1 MRVLVIE
8 DDLKMSRLIREG
20 LELSGHAVECE
31 QTGPRGVDRSIAQP
45 FDAIVL
51 DVMLP
56 GMDGFETCR
65 RIRQRGIWTPILM
78 LTARDSVD
86 DRVAGL
92 DAGSDD
98 YLVKPFSFAEL
109 LARLRA
115 LDRRG
120 DARGTDIIAV
130 GNLRLDRSERRVWRD
145 EHEVELTR
153 REFDLLDAL
162 MQSPGRA
169 FERHELLDR
178 AWADDL
184 DTQSNV
190 VDQYIRYLR
199 NKIDRP
205 FNANSIE
212 TVRGVGYRIKAIP
225 NA

>member
-31 QTGPRGVDRSIAQP
+31 QAGPRGVDRSVAQP

-205 FNANSIE
+205 FDANSIE
-212 TVRGVGYRIKAIP
+212 TVRGVGYRIKATP